1 MRMHT
6 GARYCEEGFSLIESS
21 IAVAIS
27 VLFLSSVFTMNISS
41 LDTIRCAKE
50 SVAASQV
57 LQARIESLRIAN
69 WQEITSASWLAA
81 NTLNAPAAGS
91 NVLKNLTETLTLVPY
106 GSSSI
111 GNTQLTRTRN
121 GTTIVNANPALLTE
135 NEIKAIWT
143 VEFTGA
149 PNDRPIS
156 RQIVAILAQG
166 GVAK

>member
-1 MRMHT
+1 MRLCPRT
-6 GARYCEEGFSLIESS
+6 VEQGFSLVEGS

-41 LDTIRCAKE
+41 MDAIRCSKE

-57 LQARIESLRIAN
+57 LQQRIESLRIAN

-81 NTLNAPAAGS
+81 NTLNTNAAGS
-91 NVLKNLTETLTLVPY
+91 DVLKDLTETVTIVPY
-106 GSSSI
+106 DSTNS
-111 GNTQLTRTRN
+111 GNTQLIRTSS
-121 GTTIVNANPALLTE
+121 GTTIVNQNTGLISE
-135 NEIKAIWT
+135 NAIKVVWT
-143 VEFTGA
+143 LNFTGA
-149 PNDRPIS
+149 PNSRPIS